1 MSERKIDEA
10 TMDNVE
16 ILAKLAL
23 TPQERQKAM
32 DEMEKI
38 LTYVEKLN
46 ELDTDQAEPL
56 VHILPDVNVFREDEV
71 TNGDGR
77 KDSLADVCAGTVK
90 TDPARLRQC
99 KRSSGSLQK
108 TDTKVR
114 VPGTCIC
121 FHG

>member
-1 MSERKIDEA
+1 MSVRKIDDA

-23 TPQERQKAM
+23 SPEERKKAM
-32 DEMEKI
+32 EEMEKI

-56 VHILPDVNVFREDEV
+56 VHILSEVNVFREDVV

-77 KDSLADVCAGTVK
+77 EESLANAPRSKDGQYVVPKTV
-90 TDPARLRQC
+90 
-99 KRSSGSLQK
+99 
-108 TDTKVR
+108 
-114 VPGTCIC
+114 
-121 FHG
+121 